1 MLGKLGCFIIL
12 QRTKPMVSN
21 RPKPNKQK
29 WKTANLWAS
38 RQSRRLVKKMIGPT
52 SRFGIYFF
60 FLLCRNLLL
69 LGRIWTLRNRLI
81 WKSAVSVLF
90 KVLWGWQKNGKPM
103 VFAFKELNLIGAI
116 KFMLTRIQGI
126 LSLGLPG
133 LLWSSGSMSKWEL
146 YCPVALPRIVT

>member
-1 MLGKLGCFIIL
+1 MH
-12 QRTKPMVSN
+12 QVSPLEMQESAVIGEN
-21 RPKPNKQK
+21 MDTEKQV
-29 WKTANLWAS
+29 N
-38 RQSRRLVKKMIGPT
+38 MEP
-52 SRFGIYFF
+52 
-60 FLLCRNLLL
+60 
-69 LGRIWTLRNRLI
+69 
-81 WKSAVSVLF
+81 AVSVLF

-146 YCPVALPRIVT
+146 YCPVALPKIVT